1 MTVSFPAEINDN
13 VPNMLFFF
21 FFVSV
26 NQAIAVSKTT
36 T

>member
-13 VPNMLFFF
+13 VPNMHFFF
-21 FFVSV
+21 CLSK